1 MAGDIMQSIC
11 LVRITGYVTIVQ
23 ATGDEIAD
31 FTYRDRTM
39 NMRTSSNISHITY
52 GS

>member
-23 ATGDEIAD
+23 ATGDKIAN
-31 FTYRDRTM
+31 FTGTER
-39 NMRTSSNISHITY
+39 
-52 GS
+52 